1 MESEKPILSI
11 LGGTGKEG
19 PGLAMRWAKA
29 GYTIIIGSRQAEK
42 ARNTANEINQ
52 MIGGNQ
58 VQGLENVA
66 AARQA
71 DICVLTV
78 VHSAHREVI
87 DSLHDALQGKI
98 LVDATARVDYRKP
111 LPPAPPAA
119 ARLAQDWLGENVQ
132 VVAAFQTAPSSALR
146 DLDSPMPSD
155 ILVCSDHLEAAEKI
169 LKLAQ
174 DGGMNAY
181 FAGGLDNAIVAEGLT
196 ALLINLNK
204 HYHVK
209 NASIHI
215 SGIPG
220 DGRISL

>member
-1 MESEKPILSI
+1 MESEKPILAI